1 MAINGLI
8 LTSKVRLQQKV
19 RNYSKI
25 YPPKG
30 RKTHPKGSEVADVT
44 DTSHNQV
51 VYLSDFLGLFER
63 SLVLFMKSVLQS
75 EE

>member
-19 RNYSKI
+19 RNYSKK
-25 YPPKG
+25 YPPKA
-30 RKTHPKGSEVADVT
+30 RKTHPKGSEAADVT

-75 EE
+75 EV